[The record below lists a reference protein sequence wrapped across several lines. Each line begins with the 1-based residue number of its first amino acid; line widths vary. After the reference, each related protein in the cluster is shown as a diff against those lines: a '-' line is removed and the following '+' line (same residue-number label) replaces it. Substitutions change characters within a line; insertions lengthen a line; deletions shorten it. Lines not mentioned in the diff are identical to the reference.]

1 MYRYWSKLNG
11 DDELTWGPDPE
22 LTEVGI
28 EQAKAARMAWKT
40 EREHGIPLP
49 EKHYGSPFQR
59 ALRTFHETFVGA
71 DFLEGKPLAITILEV
86 RNRVEVD

>member
-22 LTEVGI
+22 LTEIGI
-28 EQAKAARMAWKT
+28 EQAKAAREAWKT
-40 EREHGIPLP
+40 EHAHGIPLP

-59 ALRTFHETFVGA
+59 ALRTFQETFEGA
-71 DFLEGKPLAITILEV
+71 DFLEGKSLSIAILEV
-86 RNRVEVD
+86 SN